1 MTPAS
6 ASATTAWT
14 RSTLEPSEWLL
25 QFPEQ
30 CIEELKETARI
41 LDRNPLHPYLL
52 DPHDYPTEATR
63 AFMTK
68 AKATLDRGC
77 GFVVLDH
84 LPVRELGRER
94 SKDLYWLLSC
104 MISRPVA
111 QAFKG
116 TMLYDVRDLGLAQ
129 TSEVR
134 GDLTR
139 EDLNWHTDYG
149 YNCPARYVGLLV
161 LRVARCGGV
170 SSVASLATLRA
181 EMGRRHPQLL
191 RRLFGSYVW
200 NRALEHPDDES
211 RTRELPVFEEVDGEL
226 RGRFNP
232 FMIVHGQRLAGRPL
246 DAQGQA
252 ALDTVWDMLSEHE
265 MHTDFVLEPGQIQ
278 IVSNFH
284 VAHRRTTYE
293 DWDDPEQK
301 RHLVRIFLRNSGRRS
316 FDG

>member
-1 MTPAS
+1 LTS

-14 RSTLEPSEWLL
+14 RSTLETSEGLL

-84 LPVRELGRER
+84 LSVRELGRER

-104 MISRPVA
+104 MIARPVA

-116 TMLYDVRDLGLAQ
+116 TMLYDVRDFGLAQ
-129 TSEVR
+129 ISEVR

-139 EDLNWHTDYG
+139 EDLNCHTDYG

-181 EMGRRHPQLL
+181 EMGRRH
-191 RRLFGSYVW
+191 RSCYDVCSIRT
-200 NRALEHPDDES
+200 S
-211 RTRELPVFEEVDGEL
+211 RTARWNTRMTSL
-226 RGRFNP
+226 GRASYRSSRK
-232 FMIVHGQRLAGRPL
+232 QTA
-246 DAQGQA
+246 
-252 ALDTVWDMLSEHE
+252 
-265 MHTDFVLEPGQIQ
+265 
-278 IVSNFH
+278 NFA
-284 VAHRRTTYE
+284 VAST
-293 DWDDPEQK
+293 P
-301 RHLVRIFLRNSGRRS
+301 S
-316 FDG
+316 